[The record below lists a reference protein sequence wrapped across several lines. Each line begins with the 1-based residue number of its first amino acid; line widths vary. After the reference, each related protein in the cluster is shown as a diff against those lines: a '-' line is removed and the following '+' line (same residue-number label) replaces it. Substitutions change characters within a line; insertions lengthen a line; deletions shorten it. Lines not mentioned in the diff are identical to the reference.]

1 MRVRVLF
8 FGQLKEIVGLSQEE
22 AELSEGA
29 RVEDL
34 FERYGRR
41 FPRLAEFRPSVAAS
55 LNQEYTEWRTPLAA
69 GGGGGVFLPGG
80 GAAGGRRWGS
90 FFFCWLGSQSGRA
103 NWSKASKD
111 LKMERSWSSTGL
123 SVTIS
128 KAGRRFTWIMRPTSR
143 WPTRKCAPLAA
154 KSGR

>member
-8 FGQLKEIVGLSQEE
+8 FGQLKEIVGLSQED

-55 LNQEYTEWRTPLAA
+55 LNQEYREGRPPLAA
-69 GGGGGVFLPGG
+69 GDEVACFPPGG
-80 GAAGGRRWGS
+80 GA
-90 FFFCWLGSQSGRA
+90 QRA
-103 NWSKASKD
+103 AVVGD
-111 LKMERSWSSTGL
+111 VFLLVREPIRSREL
-123 SVTIS
+123 
-128 KAGRRFTWIMRPTSR
+128 
-143 WPTRKCAPLAA
+143 
-154 KSGR
+154 